1 MKKVNIDLPDVITST
16 FRQNS
21 DIFIRIHFLLQ
32 PIIGYF
38 KQTCSPFQ
46 TLFSAVP
53 IDKHGEGGDSE
64 SWLKAKVLRNLI
76 ENCQT

>member
-1 MKKVNIDLPDVITST
+1 MKRVNINLLGVIITSI

-53 IDKHGEGGDSE
+53 IDKLGEVGDSE
-64 SWLKAKVLRNLI
+64 SWLKVLRNLK